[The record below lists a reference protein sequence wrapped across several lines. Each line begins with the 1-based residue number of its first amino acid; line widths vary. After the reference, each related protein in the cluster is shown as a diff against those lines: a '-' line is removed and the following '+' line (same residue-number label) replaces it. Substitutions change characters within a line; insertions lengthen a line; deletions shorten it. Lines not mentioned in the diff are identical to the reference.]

1 MEKTRILVVDDEQEI
16 CDVTRNFLA
25 KRDYEVFTALNV
37 QQAIDS
43 LQKDKPHIL
52 LLDVRLGSESGM
64 DILRK
69 AKELDKNTKV
79 IMVTALDDEE
89 TIRQS
94 KSLGADD
101 YITKPFTVDFLR
113 DFVLQ
118 KITRLSR
125 QMEAKNG

>member
-25 KRDYEVFTALNV
+25 KQDYEVFTAQNI

-43 LQKDKPHIL
+43 LQKDKPHL
-52 LLDVRLGSESGM
+52 MLLDVRLGAESGM

-69 AKELDKNTKV
+69 AKELYKSIKV

-89 TIRQS
+89 TIRQA

-118 KITRLSR
+118 KIKRLS
-125 QMEAKNG
+125 K